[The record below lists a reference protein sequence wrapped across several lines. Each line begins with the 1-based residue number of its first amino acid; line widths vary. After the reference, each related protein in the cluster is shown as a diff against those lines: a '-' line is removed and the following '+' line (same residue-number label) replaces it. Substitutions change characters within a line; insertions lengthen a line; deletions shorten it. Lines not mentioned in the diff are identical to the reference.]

1 MKVLGQLGL
10 AITDERFFE
19 QSVLRWIDAV
29 IEGRHWVEKTK
40 QWECSSEATFCG
52 ANELSS

>member
-19 QSVLRWIDAV
+19 QCVLLWIDAV
-29 IEGRHWVEKTK
+29 IEGRHWVERTK